1 MSKKTRQKNYI
12 SQKKTSKLNNDSSDG
27 EKVIW
32 VFDGVDKNGKFAFS
46 LDNIEKDSNL
56 KEIFD
61 KLLGYSSMTWAEV
74 KSQTHD
80 KGKSKHHNLNRQKLS
95 KYAMNRVQ
103 AICDEDDYDSIF
115 SFALQNKLRIIGVR
129 KRNFFMLNGMIQIT
143 SFTQSV
149 NNK

>member
-12 SQKKTSKLNNDSSDG
+12 SQKKTSKSNNDSSDG

-32 VFDGVDKNGKFAFS
+32 IFDGVDKNGKFAFS

-95 KYAMNRVQ
+95 KDAMNRVQ

-129 KRNFFMLNGMIQIT
+129 KRNFFYVKWYDPNHEFYPI
-143 SFTQSV
+143 S
-149 NNK
+149 K